1 MRRREIKKR
10 SIFDMNRNKINKNG
24 KPEGEAECLPRHIG
38 IIMDGNGRWAK
49 KRLLP
54 RSVGHRFGA
63 ERMMG
68 LLRHALDRG
77 VAYVTVYALSTENF
91 SRPEEELQ
99 GLFDLIRN
107 RFVPCMREIA
117 EKKAR
122 VKVLGDLSLF
132 PDDVRELL
140 IQAQEETAA
149 YTGRGVNV
157 ALGYGARA
165 EIVRAANIA
174 VKEGRLLSEKEF
186 SDLLYTGGQ
195 PDPDLIIRTGKEL
208 RLSNFLLFQSAYA
221 ELYFS
226 DKLFPDFS
234 NRDLDAAIKDF
245 AGRKRRFGKTDEQC
259 GEEPEKTRE
268 DTGARGMCG
277 DGAKGEKNE

>member
-1 MRRREIKKR
+1 M
-10 SIFDMNRNKINKNG
+10 
-24 KPEGEAECLPRHIG
+24 PRHIG

-54 RSVGHRFGA
+54 RSAGHRFGV

-68 LLRHALDRG
+68 LLRHALDIG
-77 VAYVTVYALSTENF
+77 VPYVTVYALSTENF
-91 SRPEEELQ
+91 SRPKEELD

-107 RFVPCMREIA
+107 RFLPCMREIA
-117 EKKAR
+117 AKEAR
-122 VKVLGDLSLF
+122 VRVLGDISLF
-132 PDDVRELL
+132 PEDVQKLL
-140 IQAQEETAA
+140 RQAQEESAA
-149 YTGRGVNV
+149 YTERGVNV

-165 EIVRAANIA
+165 EIVRAANLA
-174 VKEGRLLSEKEF
+174 VQNGRLVGEKDF
-186 SDLLYTGGQ
+186 SDLLYTGGL
-195 PDPDLIIRTGKEL
+195 PDPDLIIRTGKEK

-234 NRDLDAAIKDF
+234 NRDFDAAIRDF

-259 GEEPEKTRE
+259 EAPERAQGETRKEP
-268 DTGARGMCG
+268 DGASARGFEERTEE
-277 DGAKGEKNE
+277 KGEIQ